1 MANRNAHFK
10 DSVLFHGSDH
20 AFSVGDIV
28 EPRSYANVAYAST
41 NRDVAAGYG
50 KHVYKVEPMGEVTR
64 QAGAAKEFG
73 IYHSKDGF
81 RVTGLAGG
89 E

>member
-1 MANRNAHFK
+1 MGRNNLEFY
-10 DSVLFHGSDH
+10 HGSDH
-20 AFSVGDIV
+20 VFYPGQQV

-50 KHVYKVEPMGEVTR
+50 KHVYKVEPIGEVNK

-73 IYHSKDGF
+73 IYHSKEGF
-81 RVTGLAGG
+81 RVIGKD

>member
-10 DSVLFHGSDH
+10 QSALFHGSDH
-20 AFSVGDIV
+20 PFQVGDLV

-50 KHVYKVEPMGEVTR
+50 KHVYTVEPIGEVQK

-81 RVTGLAGG
+81 RVLGKD

>member
-1 MANRNAHFK
+1 MGRNNK
-10 DSVLFHGSDH
+10 DFYHGSNHD
-20 AFSVGDIV
+20 FKPGELV

-41 NRDVAAGYG
+41 NREVASGYG
-50 KHVYKVEPMGEVTR
+50 SKLYKVEPIGEVKR

-73 IYHSKDGF
+73 IYHSTEGF
-81 RVTGLAGG
+81 RVIGKA

>member
-1 MANRNAHFK
+1 MGRNNADFY
-10 DSVLFHGSDH
+10 HGSNHDFQPGDH
-20 AFSVGDIV
+20 V
-28 EPRSYANVAYAST
+28 EPRSYADVAYAST

-50 KHVYKVEPMGEVTR
+50 SKVYKVEPIGEVKR

-73 IYHSKDGF
+73 IYHSREGF
-81 RVTGLAGG
+81 RVLGKA